1 MALYAPLRSYY
12 SFICALCVALLL
24 AAAVPARAALPVA
37 QGESLPTLAPML
49 EKTAPAVVNIAIETR
64 VRTARNPLLED
75 PFFRRFFNIPEQQQ
89 PSTRRAISAGS
100 GVIVDAKQG
109 YVLTNAH
116 VAKNADK
123 IEVTLTDGRELS
135 AELVGLDEE
144 VDLAVLKLDKTDDLT
159 QIRIGDSTGLRVG
172 DYVLA
177 IGNPFGLGQTVTSGI
192 VSALGRTGLGIE
204 GYENFIQTDASINP
218 GNSGGALVN
227 LRGELVGINTAIL
240 APSGGNVGIG
250 FAIPTEMAV
259 NVMEQ
264 LIEHGEVRRGVLG
277 VTIQDLT
284 PELADAFQVKQRQRG
299 VVVTN
304 VVEDSAA
311 DKAGLKAGDVV
322 VEVDGQAVTRA
333 ADLRNKVGLSP
344 VGEKVRLNI
353 IRDGRKREVV
363 AVITESD
370 QRQSGGD
377 AISKFLQGASLRDL
391 RKGELRHADSGV
403 LVEAVERNSPAW
415 RAGLRGGDVIINAN
429 RQNVANMKE
438 LESAVPDADAALLL
452 RVNRD
457 GGVFFVVVR

>member
-1 MALYAPLRSYY
+1 MYAPLRSYY

-177 IGNPFGLGQTVTSGI
+177 ISGI
-192 VSALGRTGLGIE
+192 E
-204 GYENFIQTDASINP
+204 
-218 GNSGGALVN
+218 
-227 LRGELVGINTAIL
+227 
-240 APSGGNVGIG
+240 
-250 FAIPTEMAV
+250 
-259 NVMEQ
+259 
-264 LIEHGEVRRGVLG
+264 
-277 VTIQDLT
+277 
-284 PELADAFQVKQRQRG
+284 
-299 VVVTN
+299 
-304 VVEDSAA
+304 
-311 DKAGLKAGDVV
+311 
-322 VEVDGQAVTRA
+322 
-333 ADLRNKVGLSP
+333 
-344 VGEKVRLNI
+344 
-353 IRDGRKREVV
+353 
-363 AVITESD
+363 
-370 QRQSGGD
+370 
-377 AISKFLQGASLRDL
+377 
-391 RKGELRHADSGV
+391 
-403 LVEAVERNSPAW
+403 
-415 RAGLRGGDVIINAN
+415 
-429 RQNVANMKE
+429 
-438 LESAVPDADAALLL
+438 
-452 RVNRD
+452 
-457 GGVFFVVVR
+457 